1 MLRLTC
7 SDAFSLADE
16 SSQESD
22 DPDCSGGHGYDVW
35 DAVSTRQQ

>member
-1 MLRLTC
+1 M
-7 SDAFSLADE
+7 DAEADMFRCFSLADE

-35 DAVSTRQQ
+35 DAVSSR